1 MSQKCEASYAVMLFP
16 SQIFSSGNL
25 SRALRK
31 NMNLQAFTLHQ
42 AHTRQLQGCHQTM
55 NNHNDSSAI
64 TSSADKQTE
73 ATMMYNKSDSINL
86 NPATYNR
93 LFMADTSQVYC
104 SRSLLAND
112 EVEDTR
118 VTNSLLE
125 SAASTYRPARNNA
138 KNRRPNTI
146 IAREA
151 DDDDNDDDA
160 RRRADAA
167 LRGSV
172 SSTSTEG
179 SSSSSRRRSSA
190 ASSASPGGGGGGGA
204 TLRRKCQPL
213 HKCATVNQSVS
224 SIMRPSRYSM
234 NSSTHSISNEQLLT
248 DNSVTTTTAT
258 ANKAPR
264 RRVSRRS
271 SEGGLP
277 SQSMHSYFLRGSS
290 SSSIIGGNK
299 KPQKREDSL
308 NRSLS
313 SAIDDPWVASGVD
326 FSSSV
331 EVYVFRK

>member
-1 MSQKCEASYAVMLFP
+1 
-16 SQIFSSGNL
+16 
-25 SRALRK
+25 
-31 NMNLQAFTLHQ
+31 MNLQAFMVRFIKHI
-42 AHTRQLQGCHQTM
+42 HVSYKM
-55 NNHNDSSAI
+55 PSNDEPNNDSSAI
-64 TSSADKQTE
+64 ISSADKQTE

-104 SRSLLAND
+104 SRSLLANND